1 MSPVA
6 VQEVPASE
14 FDAVACN
21 YEETLQRGLHLSG
34 ESAAYFAASRAAWTR
49 KRLNRFNISKSLH
62 LGIDFGCGTGNSIP
76 HLQHTLGCRAVV
88 GLDPSIQSLQ
98 VARASHPASTF
109 QFYTLDAYRP
119 RGDADL
125 VFCNGVF
132 HHIPPNERTRA
143 IETITSLLRP
153 GGVFAYWE
161 NNCWNPG
168 TRFLM
173 KRIPFDRDAVPISI
187 PQSRRLLEQA
197 KLQVICVDTCFYF
210 PRVLKWL
217 RGFEPYLCKFPLG
230 AQYLC
235 LAMKPR

>member
-1 MSPVA
+1 MSPIA
-6 VQEVPASE
+6 VQEATTRE
-14 FDAVACN
+14 FDAVAGN
-21 YEETLQRGLHLSG
+21 YEEALQRGLSLSG
-34 ESAAYFAASRAAWTR
+34 ESSAYFAAFRAAWTR

-76 HLQHTLGCRAVV
+76 YLQQTLGCRAVV
-88 GLDPSIQSLQ
+88 GLDPSIQSLR
-98 VARASHPASTF
+98 VARASHPGSSI
-109 QFYTLDAYRP
+109 QFYTPDAYRP
-119 RGDADL
+119 RGVAEL

-132 HHIPPNERTRA
+132 HHIPPDERTGA
-143 IETITSLLRP
+143 METISSLLRP

-168 TRFLM
+168 TRFVM
-173 KRIPFDRDAVPISI
+173 KRIPFDRDAVPVSI

-197 KLQVICVDTCFYF
+197 GLQVMCVDTCFYF

-217 RGFEPYLCKFPLG
+217 RVMEPYLCKIPLG

>member
-88 GLDPSIQSLQ
+88 GLDPSIQSLRI
-98 VARASHPASTF
+98 ARASHPGSSI
-109 QFYTLDAYRP
+109 QFDTPDTYRP
-119 RGDADL
+119 REVADL

-132 HHIPPNERTRA
+132 HHIPPNKQA
-143 IETITSLLRP
+143 ETLELIKTFLQP
-153 GGVFAYWE
+153 GGILAYWE
-161 NNCWNPG
+161 NNPWNPG
-168 TRFLM
+168 TRYVM
-173 KRIPFDRDAVPISI
+173 SRIPFDRDAIPISI
-187 PQSRRLLEQA
+187 PQSRRRIEQA
-197 KLQVICVDTCFYF
+197 GMRVLCIDTCFYF
-210 PRVLKWL
+210 PRVLRWL

-235 LAMKPR
+235 LAMKAR